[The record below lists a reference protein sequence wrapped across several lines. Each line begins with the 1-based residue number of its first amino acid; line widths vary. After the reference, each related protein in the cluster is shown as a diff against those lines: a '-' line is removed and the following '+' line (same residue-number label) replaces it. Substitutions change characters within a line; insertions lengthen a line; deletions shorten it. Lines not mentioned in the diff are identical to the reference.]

1 MGNFFSTR
9 EKNSTSVTS
18 VTFIASFHRH
28 VIKNKIRDQSINEV
42 KNLGYY
48 G

>member
-18 VTFIASFHRH
+18 LTFIVSSHRH
-28 VIKNKIRDQSINEV
+28 VIENTIRKQSINEV
-42 KNLGYY
+42 KKLGYNR
-48 G
+48 